1 MRIKYSLFFNILI
14 LIIVCLASLYIGRKS
29 HYYSNNIRSFY
40 FNERN
45 TMLKRQATQI
55 KTCDILMIG
64 DSLVE
69 GMFYQSDTSSIVLMG
84 VGGSKVSDW
93 RHWTPKIF
101 SELKAKKLIIAIG
114 VNDSARH
121 ISFNI
126 KTFIDNYKKLCATAK
141 EYGIENI
148 YISSVLPVGKN
159 QALGD
164 EVFDSKVIKEINSVL
179 KNLAHTFGYSYIDA
193 YSRFVDDEG
202 FMPESLTSDGVHLND
217 MGYRIWK
224 EILF

>member
-1 MRIKYSLFFNILI
+1 MI
-14 LIIVCLASLYIGRKS
+14 
-29 HYYSNNIRSFY
+29 
-40 FNERN
+40 
-45 TMLKRQATQI
+45 KRQATQI
-55 KTCDILMIG
+55 KTCDTLMIG

-69 GMFYQSDTSSIVLMG
+69 GMFYQSKTSSVVLMG

-93 RHWTPKIF
+93 LHWAPKIF
-101 SELKAKKLIIAIG
+101 SELKAKKLIVALG
-114 VNDSARH
+114 VNDSARYTP
-121 ISFNI
+121 FNL

-159 QALGD
+159 QTLGD
-164 EVFDSKVIKEINSVL
+164 EVFDSQVIKEINFAL
-179 KNLAHTFGYSYIDA
+179 KDLANTFGYSYIDA
-193 YSRFVDDEG
+193 YSLFVDNEG

-217 MGYRIWK
+217 MGYSVWK